1 MGILDQAIFKIIK
14 VAPKS
19 KACKNYCKN
28 LYICYGCCNATSRGD
43 RMTAQNQKS
52 FETLI
57 EAFEGKLTDADRELI
72 AIILGDPSEAVYL
85 SSAELA
91 AKAAVHASTV
101 VRLARKLGFDGFPD
115 MRRKLRQ
122 DAEAKKVAGEKSRQ
136 RIDRIEKGSNLTDL
150 IESEIAAIAA
160 ISNTVSQAQIDRV
173 VEKIETAKNIFIVGR
188 GSAAPL
194 MVHFERR
201 LRRSGLQCRVAL
213 NLQRRD
219 LAEQL
224 VGIQKGDAIVVFGFQ
239 SAHSLPSGYSALI
252 ESARALGAHT
262 IAIGDATIL
271 TARPKSDM
279 VLSVSRPDE
288 GVMQL
293 RSGPML
299 VCEALAM
306 TLLHKKS
313 ESAVRGLETL
323 EHLRAN
329 FFSTTAN
336 K

>member
-1 MGILDQAIFKIIK
+1 
-14 VAPKS
+14 
-19 KACKNYCKN
+19 
-28 LYICYGCCNATSRGD
+28 
-43 RMTAQNQKS
+43 MTTEYQQS
-52 FETLI
+52 FESLI
-57 EAFEGKLTDADRELI
+57 NSFEGKLTDADQELI
-72 AIILGDPSEAVYL
+72 HIILGEPSEAVYL

-91 AKAAVHASTV
+91 SKAAVHASTV

-115 MRRKLRQ
+115 MRQKLRQ
-122 DAEAKKVAGEKSRQ
+122 DVEFKKNSSDKIRQ
-136 RIDRIEKGSNLTDL
+136 RIDLIEKGSNLSDL

-160 ISNTVSQAQIDRV
+160 ISNTVSQNQIDEV
-173 VEKIETAKNIFIVGR
+173 VNKIYKAKSIFIVGR

-194 MVHFERR
+194 MTHFERR
-201 LRRSGLQCRVAL
+201 LRRSGIQCRTAL

-224 VGIQKGDAIVVFGFQ
+224 IGIQKGDAIVVFGFQ
-239 SAHSLPSGYSALI
+239 SINSLPSGYSSLI
-252 ESARALGAHT
+252 ESAKSIGAHS
-262 IAIGDATIL
+262 IAIGDSTIL
-271 TARPKSDM
+271 TARPKPDI
-279 VLSVSRPDE
+279 VLSVSRPKE

-299 VCEALAM
+299 ICEALAM

-313 ESAVRGLETL
+313 KKAVRGVESL

-329 FFSTTAN
+329 FLETDNN

>member
-1 MGILDQAIFKIIK
+1 
-14 VAPKS
+14 
-19 KACKNYCKN
+19 
-28 LYICYGCCNATSRGD
+28 
-43 RMTAQNQKS
+43 MTTEYQQS
-52 FETLI
+52 FESLI
-57 EAFEGKLTDADRELI
+57 NSFEGKLTDADQELI
-72 AIILGDPSEAVYL
+72 HIILGEPSEAVYL

-91 AKAAVHASTV
+91 SKAAVHASTV

-115 MRRKLRQ
+115 MRQKLRQ
-122 DAEAKKVAGEKSRQ
+122 DVEFKKNSSDKIRQ
-136 RIDRIEKGSNLTDL
+136 RIDLIEKGSNLSDL

-160 ISNTVSQAQIDRV
+160 ISNTVSQNQIDEV
-173 VEKIETAKNIFIVGR
+173 VNKIYKAKSIFIVGR

-194 MVHFERR
+194 MTHFERR
-201 LRRSGLQCRVAL
+201 LRRSGIQCRAAL

-224 VGIQKGDAIVVFGFQ
+224 IGIQKGDAIVIFGFQ
-239 SAHSLPSGYSALI
+239 SINSLPSGYSSLI
-252 ESARALGAHT
+252 ESAKSIGAHS
-262 IAIGDATIL
+262 IAIGDSTIL
-271 TARPKSDM
+271 TARPKPDI
-279 VLSVSRPDE
+279 VLSVSRPKE

-299 VCEALAM
+299 ICEALAM

-313 ESAVRGLETL
+313 KKAVRGVESL

-329 FFSTTAN
+329 FLETDNN

>member
-1 MGILDQAIFKIIK
+1 
-14 VAPKS
+14 
-19 KACKNYCKN
+19 
-28 LYICYGCCNATSRGD
+28 
-43 RMTAQNQKS
+43 MTTEYQQS
-52 FETLI
+52 FESLI
-57 EAFEGKLTDADRELI
+57 NSFEGKLTDADQELI
-72 AIILGDPSEAVYL
+72 HIILGEPSEAVYL

-91 AKAAVHASTV
+91 SKAAVHASTV

-115 MRRKLRQ
+115 MRQKLRQ
-122 DAEAKKVAGEKSRQ
+122 DVEFKKNSSDKIRQ
-136 RIDRIEKGSNLTDL
+136 RIDLIEKGSNLSDL

-160 ISNTVSQAQIDRV
+160 ISNTVSQNQIDDV
-173 VEKIETAKNIFIVGR
+173 VNKIYKAKSIFIVGR

-194 MVHFERR
+194 MTHFERR
-201 LRRSGLQCRVAL
+201 LRRSGIQCRVAL

-224 VGIQKGDAIVVFGFQ
+224 IGIQKGDAIVVFGFQ
-239 SAHSLPSGYSALI
+239 SINSLPSGYSSLI
-252 ESARALGAHT
+252 ESAKSIGAHS
-262 IAIGDATIL
+262 IAIGDSTIL
-271 TARPKSDM
+271 TARPKPDI
-279 VLSVSRPDE
+279 VLSVSRPKE

-299 VCEALAM
+299 ICEALAM

-313 ESAVRGLETL
+313 KKAVRRVESL

-329 FFSTTAN
+329 FLETDNN

>member
-1 MGILDQAIFKIIK
+1 
-14 VAPKS
+14 
-19 KACKNYCKN
+19 
-28 LYICYGCCNATSRGD
+28 
-43 RMTAQNQKS
+43 MTTEYQQS
-52 FETLI
+52 FESLI
-57 EAFEGKLTDADRELI
+57 NSFEGKLTDADQELI
-72 AIILGDPSEAVYL
+72 HIILGEPSEAVYL

-91 AKAAVHASTV
+91 SKAAVHASTV

-115 MRRKLRQ
+115 MRQKLRQ
-122 DAEAKKVAGEKSRQ
+122 DVEFKKNSSDKIRQ
-136 RIDRIEKGSNLTDL
+136 RIDLIEKGSNLSDL

-160 ISNTVSQAQIDRV
+160 ISNTVSQNQIDEV
-173 VEKIETAKNIFIVGR
+173 VNKIYKAKSILIVGR

-194 MVHFERR
+194 MTHFERR
-201 LRRSGLQCRVAL
+201 LRRSGILCRAAL

-224 VGIQKGDAIVVFGFQ
+224 IGIQKGDAIVVFGFQ
-239 SAHSLPSGYSALI
+239 SINSLPSGYSSLI
-252 ESARALGAHT
+252 ESAKSIGAHS
-262 IAIGDATIL
+262 IAIGDSTIL
-271 TARPKSDM
+271 TARPTPDI
-279 VLSVSRPDE
+279 VLSVSRPKE

-299 VCEALAM
+299 ICEALAM

-313 ESAVRGLETL
+313 KKAVRGVESL

-329 FFSTTAN
+329 FLETDNN

>member
-1 MGILDQAIFKIIK
+1 
-14 VAPKS
+14 
-19 KACKNYCKN
+19 
-28 LYICYGCCNATSRGD
+28 
-43 RMTAQNQKS
+43 MTTEYQQS
-52 FETLI
+52 FESLI
-57 EAFEGKLTDADRELI
+57 NSFEGKLTDADQELI
-72 AIILGDPSEAVYL
+72 SIILGEPSEAVYL

-91 AKAAVHASTV
+91 SKAAVHASTV

-115 MRRKLRQ
+115 MRQKLRQ
-122 DAEAKKVAGEKSRQ
+122 DVEFKKNSSDKIRQ
-136 RIDRIEKGSNLTDL
+136 RIDLIEKGSNLSDL

-160 ISNTVSQAQIDRV
+160 ISNTVSQNQIDEV
-173 VEKIETAKNIFIVGR
+173 VNKIYKAKSIFIVGR

-194 MVHFERR
+194 MTHFERR
-201 LRRSGLQCRVAL
+201 LRRSGIQCRAAL

-224 VGIQKGDAIVVFGFQ
+224 IGIQKGDAIVVFGFQ
-239 SAHSLPSGYSALI
+239 SINSLPSGYSSLI
-252 ESARALGAHT
+252 ESAKSIGAHS
-262 IAIGDATIL
+262 IAIGDSTIL
-271 TARPKSDM
+271 TARPKPDM
-279 VLSVSRPDE
+279 VLSVSRPKE

-299 VCEALAM
+299 ICEALAM

-313 ESAVRGLETL
+313 KKAVRGVESL

-329 FFSTTAN
+329 FLETDNN

>member
-1 MGILDQAIFKIIK
+1 
-14 VAPKS
+14 
-19 KACKNYCKN
+19 
-28 LYICYGCCNATSRGD
+28 
-43 RMTAQNQKS
+43 MTTEYQQS
-52 FETLI
+52 FESLI
-57 EAFEGKLTDADRELI
+57 NSFEGKLTDADQELI
-72 AIILGDPSEAVYL
+72 SIILGEPSEAVYL

-91 AKAAVHASTV
+91 SKAAVHASTV

-115 MRRKLRQ
+115 MRQKLRQ
-122 DAEAKKVAGEKSRQ
+122 DVEFKKNSSDKIRQ
-136 RIDRIEKGSNLTDL
+136 RIDLIEKGSNLSDL

-160 ISNTVSQAQIDRV
+160 ISNTVSQNQIDEV
-173 VEKIETAKNIFIVGR
+173 VNKIYKAKSIFIVGR

-194 MVHFERR
+194 MTHFERR
-201 LRRSGLQCRVAL
+201 LRRSGIQCRVAL

-224 VGIQKGDAIVVFGFQ
+224 IGIQKGDAIVVFGFQ
-239 SAHSLPSGYSALI
+239 SINSLPSGYSSLI
-252 ESARALGAHT
+252 ESAKSIGAHS
-262 IAIGDATIL
+262 IAIGDSTIL
-271 TARPKSDM
+271 TARPKPDI
-279 VLSVSRPDE
+279 VLSVSRPKE

-299 VCEALAM
+299 ICEALAM

-313 ESAVRGLETL
+313 KKAVRGVESL

-329 FFSTTAN
+329 FLETDNN

>member
-1 MGILDQAIFKIIK
+1 
-14 VAPKS
+14 
-19 KACKNYCKN
+19 
-28 LYICYGCCNATSRGD
+28 
-43 RMTAQNQKS
+43 MTTEYQQS
-52 FETLI
+52 FESLI
-57 EAFEGKLTDADRELI
+57 NSFEGKLTDADQELI
-72 AIILGDPSEAVYL
+72 SIILGEPSEAVYL

-91 AKAAVHASTV
+91 SKAAVHASTV

-115 MRRKLRQ
+115 MRQKLRQ
-122 DAEAKKVAGEKSRQ
+122 DVEFKKNSSDKIRQ
-136 RIDRIEKGSNLTDL
+136 RIDLIEKGSNLSDL

-160 ISNTVSQAQIDRV
+160 ISNTVSQNQIDEV
-173 VEKIETAKNIFIVGR
+173 VNKIYKAKSIFIVGR

-194 MVHFERR
+194 MTHFERR
-201 LRRSGLQCRVAL
+201 LRRSGIQCRAAL

-224 VGIQKGDAIVVFGFQ
+224 IGIQKGDAIVVFGFQ
-239 SAHSLPSGYSALI
+239 SINSLPSGYSSLI
-252 ESARALGAHT
+252 ESAKSIGANS
-262 IAIGDATIL
+262 IAIGDSTIL
-271 TARPKSDM
+271 TARPKPDI
-279 VLSVSRPDE
+279 VLSVSRPKE

-299 VCEALAM
+299 ICEALAM

-313 ESAVRGLETL
+313 KKAVRGVESL

-329 FFSTTAN
+329 FLETDNN

>member
-1 MGILDQAIFKIIK
+1 
-14 VAPKS
+14 
-19 KACKNYCKN
+19 
-28 LYICYGCCNATSRGD
+28 
-43 RMTAQNQKS
+43 MTTEYQQS
-52 FETLI
+52 FESLI
-57 EAFEGKLTDADRELI
+57 NSFEGKLTDADQELI
-72 AIILGDPSEAVYL
+72 HIILGEPSEAVYL

-91 AKAAVHASTV
+91 SKAAVHASTV

-115 MRRKLRQ
+115 MRQKLRQ
-122 DAEAKKVAGEKSRQ
+122 DVEFKKNSSDKIRQ
-136 RIDRIEKGSNLTDL
+136 RIDLIEKGSNLSDL

-160 ISNTVSQAQIDRV
+160 ISNTVSQNQIDEV
-173 VEKIETAKNIFIVGR
+173 VNKIYKAKSIFIVGR

-194 MVHFERR
+194 MTHFERR
-201 LRRSGLQCRVAL
+201 LRRSGIQCRVAL

-224 VGIQKGDAIVVFGFQ
+224 IGIQKGDAIVVFGFQ
-239 SAHSLPSGYSALI
+239 SINSLPSGYSSLI
-252 ESARALGAHT
+252 ESAKSIGAHS
-262 IAIGDATIL
+262 IAIGDSTIL
-271 TARPKSDM
+271 TARPKPDI
-279 VLSVSRPDE
+279 VLSVSRPKE

-299 VCEALAM
+299 ICEALAM

-313 ESAVRGLETL
+313 KKAVRGVESL

-329 FFSTTAN
+329 FLGTDNN

>member
-1 MGILDQAIFKIIK
+1 MNTEYQ
-14 VAPKS
+14 
-19 KACKNYCKN
+19 
-28 LYICYGCCNATSRGD
+28 
-43 RMTAQNQKS
+43 QS
-52 FETLI
+52 FESLI
-57 EAFEGKLTDADRELI
+57 NSFEGKLTDADQELI
-72 AIILGDPSEAVYL
+72 SIILGEPSEAVYL

-91 AKAAVHASTV
+91 SKAAVHASTV

-115 MRRKLRQ
+115 MRQKLRQ
-122 DAEAKKVAGEKSRQ
+122 DVEFKKNSSDKIRQ
-136 RIDRIEKGSNLTDL
+136 RIDLIEKGSNLSDL

-160 ISNTVSQAQIDRV
+160 ISNTVSQNQIDEV
-173 VEKIETAKNIFIVGR
+173 VNKIYKAKSIFIVGR

-194 MVHFERR
+194 MTHFERR
-201 LRRSGLQCRVAL
+201 LRRSGIQCRAAL

-224 VGIQKGDAIVVFGFQ
+224 IGIQKGDAIVVFGFQ
-239 SAHSLPSGYSALI
+239 SINSLPSGYSSLI
-252 ESARALGAHT
+252 ESAKSIGAHS
-262 IAIGDATIL
+262 IAIGDSTIL
-271 TARPKSDM
+271 TARPKPDI
-279 VLSVSRPDE
+279 VLSVSRPKE

-299 VCEALAM
+299 ICEALAM

-313 ESAVRGLETL
+313 KKAVRGVESL

-329 FFSTTAN
+329 FLETDNN

>member
-1 MGILDQAIFKIIK
+1 
-14 VAPKS
+14 
-19 KACKNYCKN
+19 
-28 LYICYGCCNATSRGD
+28 
-43 RMTAQNQKS
+43 MTTEYQQS
-52 FETLI
+52 FESLI
-57 EAFEGKLTDADRELI
+57 NSFEGKLTDADQELI
-72 AIILGDPSEAVYL
+72 SIILGEPSEAVYL

-91 AKAAVHASTV
+91 SKAAVHASTV

-115 MRRKLRQ
+115 MRQKLRQ
-122 DAEAKKVAGEKSRQ
+122 DVEFKKNSSDKIRQ
-136 RIDRIEKGSNLTDL
+136 RIDLIEKGSNLSDL

-160 ISNTVSQAQIDRV
+160 ISNTVSQNQIDEV
-173 VEKIETAKNIFIVGR
+173 VNKIYKAKSIFIVGR

-194 MVHFERR
+194 MTHFERR
-201 LRRSGLQCRVAL
+201 LRRSGIQCRAAL

-224 VGIQKGDAIVVFGFQ
+224 IGIQKGDAIVVFGFQ
-239 SAHSLPSGYSALI
+239 SINSLPSGYSSLI
-252 ESARALGAHT
+252 ESAKSIGAYS
-262 IAIGDATIL
+262 IAIGDSTIL
-271 TARPKSDM
+271 TARPKPDI
-279 VLSVSRPDE
+279 VLSVSRPKE

-299 VCEALAM
+299 ICEALAM

-313 ESAVRGLETL
+313 KKAVRGVESL

-329 FFSTTAN
+329 FLETDNN

>member
-1 MGILDQAIFKIIK
+1 
-14 VAPKS
+14 
-19 KACKNYCKN
+19 
-28 LYICYGCCNATSRGD
+28 
-43 RMTAQNQKS
+43 MTTEYQQS
-52 FETLI
+52 FESLI
-57 EAFEGKLTDADRELI
+57 NSFEGKLTDADQELI
-72 AIILGDPSEAVYL
+72 HIILGEPSEAVYL

-91 AKAAVHASTV
+91 SKAAVHASTV

-115 MRRKLRQ
+115 MRQKLRQ
-122 DAEAKKVAGEKSRQ
+122 DVEFKKNSSDKIRQ
-136 RIDRIEKGSNLTDL
+136 RIDLIEKGSNLSDL

-160 ISNTVSQAQIDRV
+160 ISNTVSQNQIDEV
-173 VEKIETAKNIFIVGR
+173 VNKIYKAKSIFIVGR

-194 MVHFERR
+194 MTHFERR
-201 LRRSGLQCRVAL
+201 LRRSGIQCRVAL

-224 VGIQKGDAIVVFGFQ
+224 IGIQKGDAIVVFGFQ
-239 SAHSLPSGYSALI
+239 SMNSLPSGYSSLI
-252 ESARALGAHT
+252 ESAKSIGAHS
-262 IAIGDATIL
+262 IAIGDSTIL
-271 TARPKSDM
+271 TARPKPDI
-279 VLSVSRPDE
+279 VLSVSRPKE

-299 VCEALAM
+299 ICEALAM

-313 ESAVRGLETL
+313 KKAVRGVESL

-329 FFSTTAN
+329 FLETDNN

>member
-1 MGILDQAIFKIIK
+1 
-14 VAPKS
+14 
-19 KACKNYCKN
+19 
-28 LYICYGCCNATSRGD
+28 
-43 RMTAQNQKS
+43 MTTEYQQS
-52 FETLI
+52 FESLI
-57 EAFEGKLTDADRELI
+57 NSFEGKLTDADQELI
-72 AIILGDPSEAVYL
+72 HIILGEPSEAVYL

-91 AKAAVHASTV
+91 SKAAVHASTV

-115 MRRKLRQ
+115 MRQKLRQ
-122 DAEAKKVAGEKSRQ
+122 DVEFKKNSSDKIRQ
-136 RIDRIEKGSNLTDL
+136 RIDLIEKGSNLSDL

-160 ISNTVSQAQIDRV
+160 ISNTVSQNQIDEV
-173 VEKIETAKNIFIVGR
+173 VNKIYKAKSIFIVGR

-194 MVHFERR
+194 MTHFERR
-201 LRRSGLQCRVAL
+201 LRRSGIQCRVAL

-224 VGIQKGDAIVVFGFQ
+224 IGIQKGDAIVVFGFQ
-239 SAHSLPSGYSALI
+239 SINSLPSGYSSLI
-252 ESARALGAHT
+252 ESAKSIGAHS
-262 IAIGDATIL
+262 IAIGDSTIL
-271 TARPKSDM
+271 TAKPKPDI
-279 VLSVSRPDE
+279 VLSVSRPKE

-299 VCEALAM
+299 ICEALAM

-313 ESAVRGLETL
+313 KKAVRGVESL

-329 FFSTTAN
+329 FLETDNN

>member
-1 MGILDQAIFKIIK
+1 
-14 VAPKS
+14 
-19 KACKNYCKN
+19 
-28 LYICYGCCNATSRGD
+28 
-43 RMTAQNQKS
+43 MTTEYQQS
-52 FETLI
+52 FESLI
-57 EAFEGKLTDADRELI
+57 NSFEGKLTDADQELI
-72 AIILGDPSEAVYL
+72 HIILGEPSEAVYL

-91 AKAAVHASTV
+91 SKAAVNASTV

-115 MRRKLRQ
+115 MRQKLRQ
-122 DAEAKKVAGEKSRQ
+122 DVEFKKNSSDKIRQ
-136 RIDRIEKGSNLTDL
+136 RIDLIEKGSNLSDL

-160 ISNTVSQAQIDRV
+160 ISNTVSQNQIDEV
-173 VEKIETAKNIFIVGR
+173 VNKIYKAKSIFIVGR

-194 MVHFERR
+194 MTHFERR
-201 LRRSGLQCRVAL
+201 LRRSGIQCRAAL

-224 VGIQKGDAIVVFGFQ
+224 IGIQKGDAIVVFGFQ
-239 SAHSLPSGYSALI
+239 SINSLPSGYSSLI
-252 ESARALGAHT
+252 ESAKSIGAHS
-262 IAIGDATIL
+262 IAIGDSTIL
-271 TARPKSDM
+271 TARPKPDI
-279 VLSVSRPDE
+279 VLSVSRPKE

-299 VCEALAM
+299 ICEALAM

-313 ESAVRGLETL
+313 KKAVRGVESL

-329 FFSTTAN
+329 FLETDNN